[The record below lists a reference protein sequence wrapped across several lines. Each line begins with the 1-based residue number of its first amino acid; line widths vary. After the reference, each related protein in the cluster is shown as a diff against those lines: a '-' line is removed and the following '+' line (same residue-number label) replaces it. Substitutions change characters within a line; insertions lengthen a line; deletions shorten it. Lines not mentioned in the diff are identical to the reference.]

1 MGGGGSSEL
10 GEEWASVGQ
19 RVHEKVREC
28 RVVGNESRV
37 MRKLRTLLN
46 DGSDIDNGHK
56 RHDKWA
62 KIIGIGWGRDKW
74 HWRRRKEW
82 RFLGQWKEESSRIRQ
97 EGFIGIE
104 V

>member
-28 RVVGNESRV
+28 RV

-74 HWRRRKEW
+74 HWRRRKEYMEV
-82 RFLGQWKEESSRIRQ
+82 LGTM
-97 EGFIGIE
+97 EGRE
-104 V
+104 L

>member
-1 MGGGGSSEL
+1 MYVGGGESSEL

-19 RVHEKVREC
+19 RVHEKVRQC
-28 RVVGNESRV
+28 RVVGNECRV

-74 HWRRRKEW
+74 HWRRRKEYMEVW
-82 RFLGQWKEESSRIRQ
+82 DNGRKRALES
-97 EGFIGIE
+97 GKKGLL